1 MATALTSRCLWQPPY
16 CSRSGSPSISHI
28 GSPWNLAS
36 TSATRSSVAPCIR
49 KGSSAA
55 RSRSLRIHA
64 PRPKSRSRHAAVSH
78 SELVLG
84 IGSVVKWQCPRE
96 GTECYLAPRLL
107 PLRHEVISVRRLLVL
122 SALVFFLP
130 AYAQAQDW
138 DSDGEPDI
146 SDNCL
151 YEGNGAVSLCTNDG
165 VPWPCC
171 TGNGAGPTC
180 GQADSGGIGLA
191 SLSDGIGDA
200 CQCGDTNNNGFV
212 TSTDF
217 VKLTKALTQS
227 PPFNSVGGNA
237 ACTSNGVP
245 YACCTDSTMGSCDPG
260 LGAPGLNKC
269 NVGATV
275 VPGLAGCTASDATII
290 TRHLASLGPW
300 IQQGCDAANP

>member
-1 MATALTSRCLWQPPY
+1 M
-16 CSRSGSPSISHI
+16 
-28 GSPWNLAS
+28 
-36 TSATRSSVAPCIR
+36 
-49 KGSSAA
+49 
-55 RSRSLRIHA
+55 
-64 PRPKSRSRHAAVSH
+64 
-78 SELVLG
+78 
-84 IGSVVKWQCPRE
+84 
-96 GTECYLAPRLL
+96 
-107 PLRHEVISVRRLLVL
+107 RRLLVL

-200 CQCGDTNNNGFV
+200 CQCGDTNNSGIV
-212 TSTDF
+212 TATDAT
-217 VKLTKALTQS
+217 VLNRAILGLS
-227 PPFNSVGGNA
+227 PYFSVASGLGG
-237 ACTSNGVP
+237 G
-245 YACCTDSTMGSCDPG
+245 GPG
-260 LGAPGLNKC
+260 LRKC
-269 NVGATV
+269 NVAATV
-275 VPGLAGCTASDATII
+275 TPGVAGCTATDATVVSRA
-290 TRHLASLGPW
+290 TVSLPPG